1 MTRKGWMK
9 LITALIV
16 VVLVLILIF
25 QNLSA
30 TGVRVLLWRPNMP
43 LALLLIIM
51 FLLGFVG
58 GILTLAYVNTRREQ
72 KQKK

>member
-1 MTRKGWMK
+1 MK

-16 VVLVLILIF
+16 VVLMLILIF
-25 QNLSA
+25 QNLHA
-30 TGVRVLLWRPNMP
+30 TAVRVVLWRPNMP

-51 FLLGFVG
+51 FLLGFIG
-58 GILTLAYVNTRREQ
+58 GILSLAYLNTRREQ